1 MVPKYYRYSDFV
13 HFSSDSVASLH
24 TSILPKVYSHKKKK
38 KAQWDADISIAVK
51 CLNYLEPSLKQ
62 KGNKTFIGS
71 DVMANLMDMKDYG
84 VIVDRSIN

>member
-1 MVPKYYRYSDFV
+1 MWLLYTQAYYQKY
-13 HFSSDSVASLH
+13 
-24 TSILPKVYSHKKKK
+24 TPIKKKK

>member
-38 KAQWDADISIAVK
+38 KKLSEMLIF
-51 CLNYLEPSLKQ
+51 LLL
-62 KGNKTFIGS
+62 
-71 DVMANLMDMKDYG
+71 
-84 VIVDRSIN
+84 